1 MFGVDFSELALVFVV
16 ALLVLGPTRLP
27 GLVRKVGTW
36 VGKARGMA
44 RQFREQLESEVNLEE
59 LNRMTEA
66 RAKEA
71 RSAPPPM
78 YPPPPPEFGGEPMG
92 AAAQTPAQDGEATE
106 AAAPATAP
114 DVYSPEAMAASEP
127 AEPEYVVPP
136 PGDASHNDL
145 SEPPEHPQDSPH
157 GRAG

>member
-71 RSAPPPM
+71 RSAPPTT
-78 YPPPPPEFGGEPMG
+78 YPPPPPEFGGEPID
-92 AAAQTPAQDGEATE
+92 T
-106 AAAPATAP
+106 TAP
-114 DVYSPEAMAASEP
+114 VTPSPNVTSPNVTSPHVSSPEAMAQSEV
-127 AEPEYVVPP
+127 AEPEYIVPP

-145 SEPPEHPQDSPH
+145 SEPTEHPQDSPN

>member
-71 RSAPPPM
+71 RSAPQPT
-78 YPPPPPEFGGEPMG
+78 YPPPPPEFGGEPMD
-92 AAAQTPAQDGEATE
+92 AAAPHAQATE
-106 AAAPATAP
+106 AATPVTPATHP
-114 DVYSPEAMAASEP
+114 TSPEAMAQSEP
-127 AEPEYVVPP
+127 AEPEYIVPP

-145 SEPPEHPQDSPH
+145 SERPEHPQDSPH

>member
-1 MFGVDFSELALVFVV
+1 
-16 ALLVLGPTRLP
+16 
-27 GLVRKVGTW
+27 
-36 VGKARGMA
+36 MA

-71 RSAPPPM
+71 RPRRHRRIRRRHRSSVANRWTSPPPTHQRHRRATPVTRST
-78 YPPPPPEFGGEPMG
+78 PPL
-92 AAAQTPAQDGEATE
+92 T
-106 AAAPATAP
+106 
-114 DVYSPEAMAASEP
+114 SPEAMAQSEP

-157 GRAG
+157 GRSG

>member
-71 RSAPPPM
+71 RSAPSPT
-78 YPPPPPEFGGEPMG
+78 YPPPPPEFGGEPMDT
-92 AAAQTPAQDGEATE
+92 AAPVTPAPHFT
-106 AAAPATAP
+106 
-114 DVYSPEAMAASEP
+114 SPEAMAQSEP

-157 GRAG
+157 GRSG

>member
-1 MFGVDFSELALVFVV
+1 MFGVDFSELALIFVV
-16 ALLVLGPTRLP
+16 ALVVLGPTRLP
-27 GLVRKVGTW
+27 GLVRKVGLW

-44 RQFREQLESEVNLEE
+44 RQFREQLESEVNLDE

-66 RAKEA
+66 RAKDA
-71 RSAPPPM
+71 RATTPPPA

-92 AAAQTPAQDGEATE
+92 T
-106 AAAPATAP
+106 ATAP
-114 DVYSPEAMAASEP
+114 VTPPSHVYSPEADAQSVL

-145 SEPPEHPQDSPH
+145 SETSEHPQDDPH
-157 GRAG
+157 GRAV

>member
-27 GLVRKVGTW
+27 GLVRKVGMW

-71 RSAPPPM
+71 RSAPQPM
-78 YPPPPPEFGGEPMG
+78 YPPPPPEFGGEPM
-92 AAAQTPAQDGEATE
+92 D
-106 AAAPATAP
+106 AAAPVTPATHP
-114 DVYSPEAMAASEP
+114 TSPEAMAQSAP
-127 AEPEYVVPP
+127 AEPEYIVPP

-145 SEPPEHPQDSPH
+145 SEPPEHQQDSPH

>member
-71 RSAPPPM
+71 RSAPPPT
-78 YPPPPPEFGGEPMG
+78 YPPPPPEFGGEPMDT
-92 AAAQTPAQDGEATE
+92 AAPVTPASPRHFARGPGPVRACRARVRRAAT
-106 AAAPATAP
+106 
-114 DVYSPEAMAASEP
+114 
-127 AEPEYVVPP
+127 
-136 PGDASHNDL
+136 G
-145 SEPPEHPQDSPH
+145 
-157 GRAG
+157 